1 MWVLG
6 SGFGI
11 WVSGFLILSCGFW
24 FWGSGFW
31 GFRFWVQAELDEVT
45 YQSYKGKL
53 TENQQ
58 KLLEKVQK
66 RHEKVRERDIRGGVR
81 V

>member
-1 MWVLG
+1 M
-6 SGFGI
+6 
-11 WVSGFLILSCGFW
+11 
-24 FWGSGFW
+24 
-31 GFRFWVQAELDEVT
+31 EEMT
-45 YQSYKGKL
+45 YQSYKGRL

-66 RHEKVRERDIRGGVR
+66 RHEKVRGTGGGQDLGFR